1 MVSAFITTIKILTT
15 IVQVAQRL
23 SPVPDVY
30 RVHKQRDTGVMAF
43 MPLVAMLLCNHVCEE
58 LPLFS
63 VCVFGDIVVAL
74 YVMFYAKYCSDQ
86 VYVVN
91 TLIIGGIP
99 FVLLTVHAILV
110 AVGAIDQ
117 SRDQL
122 GVVFGYLAN
131 ITTFAVF
138 MSPFEKIRL
147 VIETKSSAAIPV
159 FLCALNLINS
169 GLWVVNGVVDN
180 DLFIIVP
187 NAVGVALSGIQVIL
201 DIVSASKAGSEQDVV
216 MDLEVD
222 TATKTSTSSVFAHLV
237 SPKTPTTQ

>member
-1 MVSAFITTIKILTT
+1 
-15 IVQVAQRL
+15 
-23 SPVPDVY
+23 
-30 RVHKQRDTGVMAF
+30 
-43 MPLVAMLLCNHVCEE
+43 
-58 LPLFS
+58 
-63 VCVFGDIVVAL
+63 
-74 YVMFYAKYCSDQ
+74 MFYAKYCSDQ

-180 DLFIIVP
+180 DL
-187 NAVGVALSGIQVIL
+187 
-201 DIVSASKAGSEQDVV
+201 DIASASKAGSEQDVV

>member
-1 MVSAFITTIKILTT
+1 
-15 IVQVAQRL
+15 
-23 SPVPDVY
+23 
-30 RVHKQRDTGVMAF
+30 
-43 MPLVAMLLCNHVCEE
+43 MPLVAMLLCNHVW
-58 LPLFS
+58 LIYAYIVKNIFPLFS

-201 DIVSASKAGSEQDVV
+201 YYNYRPNRDIASASKAGSEQDVV

-222 TATKTSTSSVFAHLV
+222 TATKTSTSSVFAHL
-237 SPKTPTTQ
+237 

>member
-15 IVQVAQRL
+15 IVQESGARC
-23 SPVPDVY
+23 VPRSQTAGYWCYGFHAVN
-30 RVHKQRDTGVMAF
+30 
-43 MPLVAMLLCNHVCEE
+43 LCIYSEE

-122 GVVFGYLAN
+122 GVVCGYLAN

-201 DIVSASKAGSEQDVV
+201 YYNYRPNRDIASASKAGSEQDVV

>member
-1 MVSAFITTIKILTT
+1 
-15 IVQVAQRL
+15 
-23 SPVPDVY
+23 
-30 RVHKQRDTGVMAF
+30 
-43 MPLVAMLLCNHVCEE
+43 MPLVAMLLCNHVW
-58 LPLFS
+58 LIYAYIVKNIFPLFS

-201 DIVSASKAGSEQDVV
+201 DIASASKAGSEQDVV

>member
-1 MVSAFITTIKILTT
+1 
-15 IVQVAQRL
+15 
-23 SPVPDVY
+23 
-30 RVHKQRDTGVMAF
+30 
-43 MPLVAMLLCNHVCEE
+43 MPLIYAYIVKNIF
-58 LPLFS
+58 PLFS

-201 DIVSASKAGSEQDVV
+201 YYNYRPNRDIVSASKAGSEQDVV